1 MFNQKLSKLTT
12 NKRLVKRHVEACFFL
27 TKLKR
32 CAYIKSIRRKI
43 MRRFFS
49 LVDNQS
55 RPNKFL
61 TVQNA
66 REDIIGEL
74 DAIIQYENHLEQ
86 TTDVAAQQ
94 TIRDIVLEEKLH
106 VGQLF
111 GLLFSLDPESKTQ
124 FEKGL
129 EEFNSRNR

>member
-1 MFNQKLSKLTT
+1 
-12 NKRLVKRHVEACFFL
+12 
-27 TKLKR
+27 
-32 CAYIKSIRRKI
+32 

-49 LVDNQS
+49 LVDNQN

-61 TVQNA
+61 TIQNA

-86 TTDVAAQQ
+86 TADMAAQQ
-94 TIRDIVLEEKLH
+94 TIRDIAREEKLH

-124 FEKGL
+124 FEKGV
-129 EEFNSRNR
+129 EEFNSINR

>member
-1 MFNQKLSKLTT
+1 
-12 NKRLVKRHVEACFFL
+12 
-27 TKLKR
+27 
-32 CAYIKSIRRKI
+32 

-49 LVDNQS
+49 LVDNQN

-61 TVQNA
+61 TIQNA

-86 TTDVAAQQ
+86 TADMAAQR
-94 TIRDIVLEEKLH
+94 TIRDIAREEKFH

-111 GLLFSLDPESKTQ
+111 GLLFSLDSESKMQ

-129 EEFNSRNR
+129 EEFGKSNK